1 MVVTCSVTQA
11 LYSVRSFLIVYFF
24 FGKWLFF
31 VIEIP
36 ISETHL
42 SVQISDEN
50 ENILF
55 STGYIPKAWICKTLS
70 LHLDK

>member
-1 MVVTCSVTQA
+1 M
-11 LYSVRSFLIVYFF
+11 YFF